1 MYRSKTCWE
10 NGRVLEKRE
19 EFLLLH
25 SSGDSLAFV
34 RMIWKANGKAVDLS
48 RRAQVMGI
56 LNVTPDSFSDGG
68 CFDNVQKAMD
78 HAREM
83 IQQGALIL
91 DIGGESTRPGAA
103 EVAESEELQRTIP
116 VIERLRSEWDGLISI
131 DTKKARV
138 AEAALRAGADMVND
152 VSGLTADPEM
162 ISVCAKSDCGVVVM
176 HMQGMPKTMQEN
188 PIYHEVVS
196 EIRAFFEERL
206 ATLTT
211 AGIARERICFDPG
224 IGFGKTLEH
233 NLTLLKH
240 LDQLA
245 PDGQPLLLG
254 VSRKSF
260 FAKLCDAQQP
270 TDRDAATAAAT
281 GLARQQ
287 GVMLHR
293 VHDVKGNLA
302 ALRVCERMMG

>member
-1 MYRSKTCWE
+1 LE

-19 EFLLLH
+19 EFLLLQ
-25 SSGDSLAFV
+25 SSGDSLAFA
-34 RMIWKANGKAVDLS
+34 RMIWKVNGKAVDLS

-68 CFDNVQKAMD
+68 CFDDIEKAMVQ
-78 HAREM
+78 AREM
-83 IQQGALIL
+83 IQQGAWMI

-103 EVAESEELQRTIP
+103 EVSEVEELERTIP
-116 VIERLRSEWDGLISI
+116 VIELLRREWDGLISI
-131 DTKKARV
+131 DTKKAGV
-138 AEAALRAGADMVND
+138 AEAALRAGADIVND

-162 ISVCAKSDCGVVVM
+162 ISVCAKSDCGLVVM
-176 HMQGMPKTMQEN
+176 HMQGMPETMQEN
-188 PIYHEVVS
+188 PTYHEVVS

-206 ATLTT
+206 ATLTA

-233 NLTLLKH
+233 NLTLLRH

-254 VSRKSF
+254 LSRKSF
-260 FAKLCDAQQP
+260 LAKLCDAQLP
-270 TDRDAATAAAT
+270 AERDKATAAMTA
-281 GLARQQ
+281 LARQQ

-293 VHDVKGNLA
+293 VHDVKGNLD
-302 ALRVCERMMG
+302 ALRVCEGLLG

>member
-1 MYRSKTCWE
+1 
-10 NGRVLEKRE
+10 
-19 EFLLLH
+19 
-25 SSGDSLAFV
+25 
-34 RMIWKANGKAVDLS
+34 MIWKVKGQAVDLS

-68 CFDNVQKAMD
+68 CFDNVEKAML

-83 IQQGALIL
+83 IQQGALMI

-103 EVAESEELQRTIP
+103 EVSEAEELQRTIP
-116 VIERLRSEWDGLISI
+116 VIERLRQEWNGLISI
-131 DTKKARV
+131 DTKKAGV
-138 AEAALRAGADMVND
+138 AAAALRAGADIVND
-152 VSGLTADPEM
+152 VSGLTADPDM

-176 HMQGMPKTMQEN
+176 HMQGSPETMQKK
-188 PIYHEVVS
+188 PTYHEVVS
-196 EIRAFFEERL
+196 EIRVFFEERL
-206 ATLTT
+206 ATLIA
-211 AGIARERICFDPG
+211 AGIQKERICFDPG

-281 GLARQQ
+281 ALARQQ

-293 VHDVKGNLA
+293 VHDVKGNLD
-302 ALRVCERMMG
+302 ALRVCEAMLG